1 MNAGAS
7 LTGFSRC
14 ENIIAVMFLNVNRF
28 SLTISKC
35 INLLLLS
42 HSLSFSV
49 PLILYSVSLALV
61 PCSLWLIVTT
71 MNK

>member
-7 LTGFSRC
+7 LRC
-14 ENIIAVMFLNVNRF
+14 ENIIAIMFLNVNRF
-28 SLTISKC
+28 SLTIAKC
-35 INLLLLS
+35 IHLLLPS

-49 PLILYSVSLALV
+49 PLILYSVCLALV
-61 PCSLWLIVTT
+61 PCSLWLIVTR

>member
-1 MNAGAS
+1 MNAGDS

-28 SLTISKC
+28 SLTIAKC

-61 PCSLWLIVTT
+61 PCSLWLIVTR

>member
-1 MNAGAS
+1 MNAGA
-7 LTGFSRC
+7 LTGFSKC

-28 SLTISKC
+28 SLTIARC

-42 HSLSFSV
+42 HNLSFSV

-61 PCSLWLIVTT
+61 PFG
-71 MNK
+71 